1 MSNYPKLYHGTSFR
15 ALEMTSEE
23 RTQMRKDCNAMI
35 DSLWNYFGP
44 IYTAGKIYDL
54 ESKLTIDNDPRLF
67 INLGNALNITNAE
80 KIGNKLYDLGDFYV
94 TNLDFKAVSYASR
107 SFAFGELGLRA
118 YRMYEAIR
126 ELNFEN
132 WSPSDELAKSIERVV
147 AFAEAPERPVVYVF
161 TDISPERLLMEDGKP
176 IFNVSFKRDRSF
188 RVVGDVYMDPAK
200 AIPVKQFADSCDKS
214 HWPPCYW

>member
-35 DSLWNYFGP
+35 DSLWDYFGP
-44 IYTAGKIYDL
+44 IFLAGKIYDL

-200 AIPVKQFADSCDKS
+200 AIPVKQFADSCDKTK
-214 HWPPCYW
+214 WPPCYR

>member
-23 RTQMRKDCNAMI
+23 RAQMRKDCNAMI
-35 DSLWNYFGP
+35 DSLWDYFGP

-67 INLGNALNITNAE
+67 INLGNALNITKGE

-147 AFAEAPERPVVYVF
+147 AFAEAPERPAVYVF
-161 TDISPERLLMEDGKP
+161 TDIAKDRLLSEDGEK
-176 IFNVSFKRDRSF
+176 ISDEEFKYEDCF
-188 RVVGDVYMDPAK
+188 RVTGEIIMDPAK
-200 AIPVKQFADSCDKS
+200 AIPVKEFADSCDKS

>member
-23 RTQMRKDCNAMI
+23 RTQMRKDCNSMI
-35 DSLWNYFGP
+35 DSLWGYFGP

-147 AFAEAPERPVVYVF
+147 AFAEAPERPAVYVF
-161 TDISPERLLMEDGKP
+161 TDIAKDRLLSEDGEK
-176 IFNVSFKRDRSF
+176 ISDEEFKYEDCF
-188 RVVGDVYMDPAK
+188 RVTGEIIMYPEK
-200 AIPVKQFADSCDKS
+200 AIPVKEFADSCDKS

>member
-1 MSNYPKLYHGTSFR
+1 MSKYPKLYHGTSFR

-44 IYTAGKIYDL
+44 IFLAGKIYDL

-161 TDISPERLLMEDGKP
+161 TDISPERLLMEDGNP
-176 IFNVSFKRDRSF
+176 IFNVSFKRDRAF

-200 AIPVKQFADSCDKS
+200 AIPVKQFADSCDKTK
-214 HWPPCYW
+214 WPPCYR

>member
-1 MSNYPKLYHGTSFR
+1 MSKYPKLYHGTSFR

-44 IYTAGKIYDL
+44 IFLAGKIYDL

-200 AIPVKQFADSCDKS
+200 AIPVKQFADSCDKTK
-214 HWPPCYW
+214 WPPCYR

>member
-1 MSNYPKLYHGTSFR
+1 MSKYPKLYHGTSFR

-44 IYTAGKIYDL
+44 IFLAGKIYDL

-214 HWPPCYW
+214 KWPPCYW

>member
-1 MSNYPKLYHGTSFR
+1 MSKYLKLYHGTSFR

-23 RTQMRKDCNAMI
+23 RAQMRKDCNAMI
-35 DSLWNYFGP
+35 DSLWGYFGP

-54 ESKLTIDNDPRLF
+54 ESELTIDNDPRLF

-147 AFAEAPERPVVYVF
+147 AFAEAPERPAVYVF
-161 TDISPERLLMEDGKP
+161 TDIAKDRLLSEDGEK
-176 IFNVSFKRDRSF
+176 ISDEEFKYEDCF
-188 RVVGDVYMDPAK
+188 RVTGEIIMYPEK
-200 AIPVKQFADSCDKS
+200 AIPVKEFADSCDKS

>member
-15 ALEMTSEE
+15 ALEMTLEE
-23 RTQMRKDCNAMI
+23 RIQMRKDCNAMI
-35 DSLWNYFGP
+35 DSLWGYFGP
-44 IYTAGKIYDL
+44 IFLAGKIYDL

-107 SFAFGELGLRA
+107 SFAFGEIGLRA

-147 AFAEAPERPVVYVF
+147 AFAEAPERPAVYVF
-161 TDISPERLLMEDGKP
+161 TDIAKDRLLSEDGEK
-176 IFNVSFKRDRSF
+176 ISDEEFKYEDCF
-188 RVVGDVYMDPAK
+188 RVTGEIIMYPEK
-200 AIPVKQFADSCDKS
+200 AIPVKEFADSCDKS

>member
-1 MSNYPKLYHGTSFR
+1 MSKYPKLYHGTSFR

-23 RTQMRKDCNAMI
+23 RVQMRKDCNSMI
-35 DSLWNYFGP
+35 DSLWGYFGP

-54 ESKLTIDNDPRLF
+54 QSKLTIDNDPRLF

-147 AFAEAPERPVVYVF
+147 AFAEAPERPAVYVF

-200 AIPVKQFADSCDKS
+200 AIPVKQFADSCDKTK
-214 HWPPCYW
+214 WPPCYR

>member
-1 MSNYPKLYHGTSFR
+1 MSKYPKLYHGTSFR

-23 RTQMRKDCNAMI
+23 RVQMRKDCNAMI
-35 DSLWNYFGP
+35 DSLWGYFGP

-54 ESKLTIDNDPRLF
+54 QSKLTIDNDPRLF

-147 AFAEAPERPVVYVF
+147 AFAEAPERPAVYVF
-161 TDISPERLLMEDGKP
+161 TDIAKDRLLSEDGEK
-176 IFNVSFKRDRSF
+176 ISDEEFKYEDCF
-188 RVVGDVYMDPAK
+188 RVTGEIIMYPEK
-200 AIPVKQFADSCDKS
+200 AIPVKQFADSCDKTK
-214 HWPPCYW
+214 WPPCYR

>member
-44 IYTAGKIYDL
+44 IFLAGKIYDL

-107 SFAFGELGLRA
+107 SFAFGEIGLRA

-147 AFAEAPERPVVYVF
+147 AFAEAPERPAVYVF

-188 RVVGDVYMDPAK
+188 RVVGNVYMDPAK
-200 AIPVKQFADSCDKS
+200 AIPVKQFADSCDKTK
-214 HWPPCYW
+214 WPPCYR

>member
-1 MSNYPKLYHGTSFR
+1 MSKYPKLYHGTSFR

-44 IYTAGKIYDL
+44 IFLAGKIYDL

-147 AFAEAPERPVVYVF
+147 AFAEAPERPAVYVF

-200 AIPVKQFADSCDKS
+200 AIPVKQFADSCDKTK
-214 HWPPCYW
+214 WPPCYR

>member
-1 MSNYPKLYHGTSFR
+1 MSKYPKLYHGTSFR

-23 RTQMRKDCNAMI
+23 RVQMRKDCNSMI
-35 DSLWNYFGP
+35 DSLWGYFGP

-54 ESKLTIDNDPRLF
+54 QSKLTIDNDPRLF

-118 YRMYEAIR
+118 YRMFEAIR
-126 ELNFEN
+126 GLNFEN

-147 AFAEAPERPVVYVF
+147 AFAEAPERPAVYVF
-161 TDISPERLLMEDGKP
+161 TDIAKDRLLSEDGEK
-176 IFNVSFKRDRSF
+176 ISDEEFKYEDCF
-188 RVVGDVYMDPAK
+188 RVTGEIIMDPAK
-200 AIPVKQFADSCDKS
+200 AIPVKEFADSCDKS

>member
-1 MSNYPKLYHGTSFR
+1 MSKYPKLYHGTSFR

-23 RTQMRKDCNAMI
+23 RTQMRKDCNSMI
-35 DSLWNYFGP
+35 DSLWGYFGP

-54 ESKLTIDNDPRLF
+54 QSKLTIDNDPRLF

-118 YRMYEAIR
+118 YRMFEAIR
-126 ELNFEN
+126 GLNFEN

-147 AFAEAPERPVVYVF
+147 AFAEAPERPAVYVF
-161 TDISPERLLMEDGKP
+161 TDIAKDRLLSEDGEK
-176 IFNVSFKRDRSF
+176 ISDEEFKYEDCF
-188 RVVGDVYMDPAK
+188 RVTGEIIMDPAK
-200 AIPVKQFADSCDKS
+200 AIPVKEFADSCDKS

>member
-1 MSNYPKLYHGTSFR
+1 M
-15 ALEMTSEE
+15 
-23 RTQMRKDCNAMI
+23 
-35 DSLWNYFGP
+35 
-44 IYTAGKIYDL
+44 
-54 ESKLTIDNDPRLF
+54 TIDNDPRLF

-118 YRMYEAIR
+118 YRMFEAIR
-126 ELNFEN
+126 GLNFEN

-147 AFAEAPERPVVYVF
+147 AFAEAPERPAVYVF
-161 TDISPERLLMEDGKP
+161 TDIAKDRLLSEDGEK
-176 IFNVSFKRDRSF
+176 ISDEEFKYEDCF
-188 RVVGDVYMDPAK
+188 RVTGEIIMYPEK
-200 AIPVKQFADSCDKS
+200 AIPVKEFANSCDKS

>member
-23 RTQMRKDCNAMI
+23 RTRMRKDCDAMI
-35 DSLWNYFGP
+35 DALWNYFGP
-44 IYTAGKIYDL
+44 IFLAGKIYDL

-147 AFAEAPERPVVYVF
+147 AFAEAPERPAVYVF
-161 TDISPERLLMEDGKP
+161 TDIAKDRLLSEDGEK
-176 IFNVSFKRDRSF
+176 ISDEEFKYEDCF
-188 RVVGDVYMDPAK
+188 RVTGEIIMDPAK
-200 AIPVKQFADSCDKS
+200 AIPVKEFADSCDKS